1 MSQESPYELLG
12 VSDNASFDEI
22 QSAKARICEE
32 NKNDA
37 QVIEKVEAAYDA
49 VIMERLKLRQDGK
62 IKVPERIRFPER
74 NKKVETVSSNPI
86 PTINSSNWLQDFMDN
101 PSQEEILPPTIVF
114 LGLAVLS
121 FFVGNTPG
129 SPLTL
134 FLALGF
140 TANVYFLTRKENR
153 FGRSLLITIAALVMG
168 VGLAAA
174 IAASLASSGVTL
186 NPDQAGATNASFAF
200 LLFWITSCF
209 FR

>member
-1 MSQESPYELLG
+1 MSQNNPYELLG

-22 QSAKARICEE
+22 QSAKKRICEE

-37 QVIEKVEAAYDA
+37 QILEKVEAAYDA

-74 NKKVETVSSNPI
+74 NQVETVSPSQTPV
-86 PTINSSNWLQDFMDN
+86 INSPNWLQNLMDN
-101 PSQEEILPPTIVF
+101 PSQQEILVPTGVF
-114 LGLAVLS
+114 LGLTILT
-121 FFVGNTPG
+121 FFAGNQAT
-129 SPLTL
+129 SSLTL
-134 FLALGF
+134 FMALGF

-153 FGRSLLITIAALVMG
+153 FGRALVITIIALVLG
-168 VGLAAA
+168 IGLGAA
-174 IAASLASSGVTL
+174 ISASLASSGVTL
-186 NPDQAGATNASFAF
+186 NPDQADETNASFAF

>member
-1 MSQESPYELLG
+1 MSQENPYELLG

-22 QSAKARICEE
+22 QSAKKRICEE

-37 QVIEKVEAAYDA
+37 QIVEKVEAAYDA

-74 NKKVETVSSNPI
+74 NKVET
-86 PTINSSNWLQDFMDN
+86 PTPNQVPTLNSPNWMQNLIDN
-101 PSQEEILPPTIVF
+101 PSQNEILLPTGVF
-114 LGLAVLS
+114 LALAVLS
-121 FFVGNTPG
+121 FFAGNAQG

-134 FLALGF
+134 FMALGF

-153 FGRSLLITIAALVMG
+153 FGRSLLITIIAFVLG
-168 VGLAAA
+168 IGLGAA
-174 IAASLASSGVTL
+174 ISASLANSGITL
-186 NPDQAGATNASFAF
+186 NPDQAEETNASFAF

-209 FR
+209 LR

>member
-1 MSQESPYELLG
+1 MSQENPYELLG

-22 QSAKARICEE
+22 QSAKTRICEE
-32 NKNDA
+32 NKSNA
-37 QVIEKVEAAYDA
+37 QMVEKVEAAYDA

-74 NKKVETVSSNPI
+74 NKVETVTSNPI
-86 PTINSSNWLQDFMDN
+86 PTINSSNWLQNFMDN
-101 PSQEEILPPTIVF
+101 PSQEEILLPTGVF

-121 FFVGNTPG
+121 FFVSNTPG

-153 FGRSLLITIAALVMG
+153 FGRSLLITIAALVVG

-186 NPDQAGATNASFAF
+186 NAEQAGATNASFAF

-209 FR
+209 LR

>member
-1 MSQESPYELLG
+1 MSLENPYELLG

-22 QSAKARICEE
+22 QSAKKRICEE

-37 QVIEKVEAAYDA
+37 QIVEKIEAAYDS

-62 IKVPERIRFPER
+62 IKVPEKIRFPER
-74 NKKVETVSSNPI
+74 NKVETVTPSQAPV
-86 PTINSSNWLQDFMDN
+86 INSPSWLEGLMDN
-101 PSQEEILPPTIVF
+101 PSQGEILPPTGIF
-114 LGLAVLS
+114 LGLVILS
-121 FFVGNTPG
+121 FLTGNAQG
-129 SPLTL
+129 SSLTL

-153 FGRSLLITIAALVMG
+153 FGRSLLITLIALVLG
-168 VGLAAA
+168 IGLGSA
-174 IAASLASSGVTL
+174 IAASLASSGITL
-186 NPDQAGATNASFAF
+186 NRDQLDETNASFTF

>member
-1 MSQESPYELLG
+1 MSQENPYELLG

-22 QSAKARICEE
+22 QSAKKRICEE

-62 IKVPERIRFPER
+62 IKVPEKIRFPER
-74 NKKVETVSSNPI
+74 NKVEPVASNPI
-86 PTINSSNWLQDFMDN
+86 PTINSSNWLQNFMDN
-101 PSQEEILPPTIVF
+101 PSQEEILPPTGVF

-153 FGRSLLITIAALVMG
+153 FGRSLLITIAALVVG

-186 NPDQAGATNASFAF
+186 NQEQAGATNASFAF

-209 FR
+209 FK